1 MQINTEYIIIFG
13 IALGAGILIGHIFT
27 RFKYRSEN
35 RLLTEA
41 LSRTEK
47 DLKALNDN
55 FLQISNAHAAA
66 KEKILLLEDVR
77 KSMTDS
83 FRAISAGAIQE
94 NNRSFLDLAK
104 MTLSEYITAA
114 RTDFDSRSKAIGDI
128 VKPVR
133 EAIDRYDRQ
142 VTAMEREREKAYG
155 GLYRQVETLAA
166 SQNILQKETG
176 RLATA
181 LRIPH
186 VRGRWGEI
194 TLKRTAELS
203 GMQNRCDFIEQPST
217 MDGNTQK
224 RPDMIVRLPG
234 NRLIIIDAKVPLSA
248 YLDSLEAETESKQEE
263 FLETHAKQVRA
274 HIQNLSKKSYW
285 ADFDPTPEFVI
296 LFIPGENFFSA
307 ALSKIPELIEEGVQK
322 KVILATPTTLISL
335 LKTIA
340 YSWNRET
347 TSENAKAIGE
357 LGRELYDRLFLM
369 TDHLSRL
376 GDDIGKCVG
385 TYNQAVGSFN
395 RRVLVSA
402 QKFTELGIPAKNGEE
417 KLQIEPVEGML
428 KTPLKQE

>member
-1 MQINTEYIIIFG
+1 MKYKTEI
-13 IALGAGILIGHIFT
+13 
-27 RFKYRSEN
+27 

-41 LSRTEK
+41 LFQTEK
-47 DLKALNDN
+47 DLKSLNEH
-55 FLQISNAHAAA
+55 FLQVSNANAAA
-66 KEKILLLEDVR
+66 NEKILVLEDVR

-94 NNRSFLDLAK
+94 NNRSFLDLAR

-114 RTDFDSRSKAIGDI
+114 RTDFDSRSKAIGDV

-133 EAIDRYDRQ
+133 EALDRYDRQ

-155 GLYRQVETLAA
+155 GLYQQVETLAA
-166 SQNILQKETG
+166 SQNLLQKETG

-203 GMQNRCDFIEQPST
+203 GMQNRCDFIEQPT
-217 MDGNTQK
+217 AMDGDNQK

-248 YLDSLEAETESKQEE
+248 YLDSLEAETESKQEAL
-263 FLETHAKQVRA
+263 LEIHAKQVRA

-285 ADFDPTPEFVI
+285 AGFDPTPEFVV

-347 TSENAKAIGE
+347 TAENAKAIGE
-357 LGRELYDRLFLM
+357 LGRELYERLYLM

-376 GDDIGKCVG
+376 GDDIEKCIG
-385 TYNQAVGSFN
+385 TYNQTVGSFN
-395 RRVLVSA
+395 RRVLASA
-402 QKFTELGIPAKNGEE
+402 RKFAELGIPAKNGEE

-428 KTPLKQE
+428 RKPRKSE